1 MMPESSTNPS
11 LAASDQGA
19 GSLLDTLTGAVR
31 EELLAIARPV
41 SFQKDAFLLRQGAP
55 TRGAY
60 LLRAGTV
67 AATVRLPGGE
77 TLAVA
82 EIPAGGVIGEMSLL
96 DHGTCSA
103 SVTALSPVDALFI
116 PRDDFRVLVARHSAA
131 ALSVQHTL
139 TRNLCTKLAALNA
152 RLLAYPAPEDLPFY
166 AAPATDPLAGWAR
179 THTASFAYPAFLPI
193 LPVFADW
200 ESEAIEELLAQTRV
214 LELPRGHAIFFEGAV
229 AAACFITVR
238 GAVEVSAPTVVSNR
252 DDAHLMRIR
261 RLAILG
267 PGQLVGYRSMIDAMP
282 TEVRVRA
289 REATLLLELPGGA
302 FLQLYHGDTPAAL
315 RLQGVVHRA
324 LLHSMA
330 HTNVTLTRLVNL
342 SRLQAARQ
350 FELEAALAEQAA
362 YAS

>member
-1 MMPESSTNPS
+1 MSESSTNPS
-11 LAASDQGA
+11 LAASDHGA
-19 GSLLDTLTGAVR
+19 GSLLDTLTGALR
-31 EELLAIARPV
+31 EALLAIARPV

-116 PRDDFRVLVARHSAA
+116 PRDDFRVLVARSAA
-131 ALSVQHTL
+131 ALRVQHTF
-139 TRNLCTKLAALNA
+139 TRNLCAKLSALNA

-166 AAPATDPLAGWAR
+166 AAPAADPLAGWAR
-179 THTASFAYPAFLPI
+179 THTASFAYPAFLPM
-193 LPVFADW
+193 LPLFADW

-214 LELPRGHAIFFEGAV
+214 LELPRGHAIFFEGMV

-238 GAVEVSAPTVVSNR
+238 GALEVSAPTVVSNR
-252 DDAHLMRIR
+252 GDAHLPRIR

-267 PGQLVGYRSMIDAMP
+267 PGQLVGYRGMIDAMLP
-282 TEVRVRA
+282 EVRVRA
-289 REATLLLELPGGA
+289 REATLLLELPGRA
-302 FLQLYHGDTPAAL
+302 FLQLYHGNTPAAL

-324 LLHSMA
+324 LLQSMA

-342 SRLQAARQ
+342 ARLQAARQ